1 MRTYLAKIEI
11 PQICLNS
18 NLNTGVIGEKLFEIW
33 FKRTYFAEHLHK
45 QKADRD
51 FQGID
56 YADEKGYTYQVKATR
71 ARTFTFNC
79 YLDDLNEHLKADY
92 YVFIQIHD
100 KVAYIESIYVKEQI
114 LNLAKQSWK
123 EEKSCFVYAKD
134 LLQQKLF

>member
-1 MRTYLAKIEI
+1 MRTYIAKIEI
-11 PQICLNS
+11 PEVCLNA

-33 FKRTYFAEHLHK
+33 FKRTYFAEQLHK

-51 FQGID
+51 YQGID
-56 YADEKGYTYQVKATR
+56 YADEKGYTYQVKATK

-79 YLDDLNEHLKADY
+79 YLDELNEHLKADY
-92 YVFIQIHD
+92 YVFIQIHK

-123 EEKSCFVYAKD
+123 EKKSCFVYAKD
-134 LLQQKLF
+134 LMQQKLF